1 MEGACS
7 VAVWAPAGYGDQKPV
22 APTVGGLGFGPR
34 RGQIDLRD
42 AGRTDGRRSAP
53 PIPPH
58 RSLGQ
63 ACFTIPRL
71 FLGSNGVGSVPG
83 SLQA

>member
-1 MEGACS
+1 MGARRIWQTKACGPNG
-7 VAVWAPAGYGDQKPV
+7 W
-22 APTVGGLGFGPR
+22 GLGFSPR

-42 AGRTDGRRSAP
+42 AGHTDGRRSAP
-53 PIPPH
+53 PIPPR

-71 FLGSNGVGSVPG
+71 FLGSNGVGSVLG

>member
-1 MEGACS
+1 M
-7 VAVWAPAGYGDQKPV
+7 
-22 APTVGGLGFGPR
+22 APTAGGLGFVPLW
-34 RGQIDLRD
+34 GQIGPHDV
-42 AGRTDGRRSAP
+42 GYIDGRRSAP

-71 FLGSNGVGSVPG
+71 FLGSNGVGPASG
-83 SLQA
+83 LLQT